1 MPHGL
6 IIALQFLTR
15 LPTPRLASE
24 EPLARGALYV
34 PLVGL
39 LLGALLALAVW
50 TGSQIGP
57 WIGALAG
64 LILWIWATGGIHL
77 DGLGD
82 VADALAA
89 AHKRPERF
97 REVLADPHAGS
108 FAVIAIALQIATKL
122 VLLAALAER
131 AGFAALLLVPAWARW
146 GALVWSWV
154 VPPLKEGLA
163 RAFAGGAGGLA
174 IGLWGTALVGASL
187 WVAPLLASAVLVV
200 ALGAWYGRR
209 HLPGVNGDCLGA
221 GVEVSESLLLVIL
234 LLQAQLKAA

>member
-1 MPHGL
+1 GAYEQGQAAGGAASWLSRGELRPPSLRESAPLLSGVGKRMVGTIRLPHGL

-108 FAVIAIALQIATKL
+108 FAVIA
-122 VLLAALAER
+122 
-131 AGFAALLLVPAWARW
+131 
-146 GALVWSWV
+146 
-154 VPPLKEGLA
+154 
-163 RAFAGGAGGLA
+163 
-174 IGLWGTALVGASL
+174 
-187 WVAPLLASAVLVV
+187 
-200 ALGAWYGRR
+200 
-209 HLPGVNGDCLGA
+209 
-221 GVEVSESLLLVIL
+221 
-234 LLQAQLKAA
+234 